1 VSSRRRA
8 KISADRDIRRPR
20 GQPHQ
25 DDGVAAA
32 LEQGNMQNWL
42 AQQQNNFWQMQ
53 NWQAQQQGNFWDMVG
68 AMR

>member
-1 VSSRRRA
+1 M
-8 KISADRDIRRPR
+8 
-20 GQPHQ
+20 Q
-25 DDGVAAA
+25 D
-32 LEQGNMQNWL
+32 WL

>member
-1 VSSRRRA
+1 MPGLPAEPAASSEARQA
-8 KISADRDIRRPR
+8 TS
-20 GQPHQ
+20 PH
-25 DDGVAAA
+25 DDGGVATAI
-32 LEQGNMQNWL
+32 EQGNMQNWL